1 VASAN
6 QDLQSTYRSRSRHA
20 RKFRIMVPM
29 RHRHIADLGTGR
41 FEPDCRDMP
50 KPSNAPDFMTS
61 EQAALLKKL
70 AFDAYEPEAFSPSL
84 TQAEADQ
91 RIDMLQAK
99 LRLMG
104 EPPHTQ

>member
-1 VASAN
+1 
-6 QDLQSTYRSRSRHA
+6 
-20 RKFRIMVPM
+20 
-29 RHRHIADLGTGR
+29 
-41 FEPDCRDMP
+41 MP
-50 KPSNAPDFMTS
+50 KASNTSDIMTG

-84 TQAEADQ
+84 TKSEATE

>member
-1 VASAN
+1 
-6 QDLQSTYRSRSRHA
+6 
-20 RKFRIMVPM
+20 
-29 RHRHIADLGTGR
+29 
-41 FEPDCRDMP
+41 
-50 KPSNAPDFMTS
+50 MTS

>member
-1 VASAN
+1 MSK
-6 QDLQSTYRSRSRHA
+6 T
-20 RKFRIMVPM
+20 
-29 RHRHIADLGTGR
+29 
-41 FEPDCRDMP
+41 
-50 KPSNAPDFMTS
+50 SNASDFMTN

-70 AFDAYEPEAFSPSL
+70 AFDAYESDAFSPDL
-84 TQAEADQ
+84 TKAEADQ

>member
-1 VASAN
+1 
-6 QDLQSTYRSRSRHA
+6 
-20 RKFRIMVPM
+20 
-29 RHRHIADLGTGR
+29 
-41 FEPDCRDMP
+41 MP
-50 KPSNAPDFMTS
+50 TASNASDFMTS

-84 TQAEADQ
+84 TKSEANE

>member
-1 VASAN
+1 MSK
-6 QDLQSTYRSRSRHA
+6 T
-20 RKFRIMVPM
+20 
-29 RHRHIADLGTGR
+29 
-41 FEPDCRDMP
+41 
-50 KPSNAPDFMTS
+50 SNASDFMTN

-70 AFDAYEPEAFSPSL
+70 AFDAYEPDAFSPDL
-84 TQAEADQ
+84 TKAEADQ